1 MIIIYFI
8 YILYYTLLGVWSLA
22 DVAGEGSLTSINLD
36 QNLPSSSFTT
46 TGNNKGSGGGS
57 GGGSGN
63 SLSSGGLKRPAFGR
77 RNTEVCEHGI
87 A

>member
-46 TGNNKGSGGGS
+46 NNGRDSKATGN
-57 GGGSGN
+57 GSGN

-77 RNTEVCEHGI
+77 RNTEVREHGI